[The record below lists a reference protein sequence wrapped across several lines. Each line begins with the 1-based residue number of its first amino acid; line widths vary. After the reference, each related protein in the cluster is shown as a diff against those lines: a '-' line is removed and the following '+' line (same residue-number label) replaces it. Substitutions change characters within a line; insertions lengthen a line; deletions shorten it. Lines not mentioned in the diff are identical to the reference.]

1 MIAPPLAAN
10 EPERLAA
17 LERYGI
23 LDTSPEDGFDELVR
37 LAAAIC
43 GTPIALISL
52 IDATRQWFKARL
64 GLGTPETPRTA
75 SFCAY
80 AIHETSVFVI
90 PDATKDPRF
99 ARNPLVVG
107 EPRIRF
113 YAGAPLT
120 TPDGYNLGTLCVID
134 STPRVLSE
142 EQRSALTAI
151 ARQVIAQLE
160 LRRHIADRTATE
172 EKLRES
178 EARLLLGVSER
189 EEVDRLKK
197 DFVSTVSHELRT
209 PLTSI
214 RGSLGLLASGVA
226 GDLTAEARQLI
237 TVAERNSVRLITLIN
252 AILDF
257 ERLESG
263 KAEMDLRPVPLQRI
277 FDRSRESVSAF
288 AEQESVRIDV
298 ERTGAVVLADEKRLI
313 QVLVHLLSNAVKYS
327 HRGGVVTMRARPLD
341 GRIEA
346 QVIDR
351 GRGIAADK
359 QEKIFERFHQ
369 IDSGDARTQSGTGLG
384 LAICKA
390 IIEQHGGTI
399 GVESVEGEG
408 STFSFRVADAAEA
421 VSRASAVVLSTPR
434 NSEEPE
440 ELRGTE

>member
-1 MIAPPLAAN
+1 MIASSAAGN
-10 EPERLAA
+10 EHARLAA

-23 LDTSPEDGFDELVR
+23 LDTSPEDGFDELVH
-37 LAAAIC
+37 LAAAVC

-52 IDATRQWFKARL
+52 VDATRQWFKARV
-64 GLGTPETPRTA
+64 GLDAAQTPRTA

-80 AIHETSVFVI
+80 AIHETTVFVVQ
-90 PDATKDPRF
+90 DATKDPRF
-99 ARNPLVVG
+99 AGNALVVG
-107 EPRIRF
+107 EPKIRF

-134 STPRVLSE
+134 CKPRLLSE
-142 EQRSALTAI
+142 EQRTALTAI
-151 ARQVIAQLE
+151 ARQVIVQLE
-160 LRRHIADRTATE
+160 LRRQIAERMVTE

-178 EARLLLGVSER
+178 EARLLLDVSER

-214 RGSLGLLASGVA
+214 RGSLGLLASGVM
-226 GDLTAEARQLI
+226 GDLTAEARQLV
-237 TVAERNSVRLITLIN
+237 TVAERNSIRLITLIN

-257 ERLESG
+257 EKLESG
-263 KAEMDLRPVPLQRI
+263 NDEMDLRPVPLQRI
-277 FDRSRESVSAF
+277 FDRALESVSAF
-288 AEQESVRIDV
+288 AEQEGVRIEV
-298 ERTGAVVLADEKRLI
+298 ERTGAVVKADETRLI
-313 QVLVHLLSNAVKYS
+313 QVLVNLLSNAVKYS
-327 HRGGVVTMRARPLD
+327 HRGGAVTMRALSLD
-341 GRIEA
+341 GQVEA

-351 GRGIAADK
+351 GRGIAAGK

-369 IDSGDARTQSGTGLG
+369 VDSSDARTQPGTGLG

-408 STFSFRVADAAEA
+408 STFSFRIANAAVAVREI
-421 VSRASAVVLSTPR
+421 VS
-434 NSEEPE
+434 
-440 ELRGTE
+440 

>member
-1 MIAPPLAAN
+1 MIAPPVAVN

-52 IDATRQWFKARL
+52 VDATRQWFKARL
-64 GLGTPETPRTA
+64 GMDASETPRTA

-80 AIHETSVFVI
+80 AIHGSTVFVV

-99 ARNPLVVG
+99 ANNALVVG

-113 YAGAPLT
+113 YAGAPLA

-134 STPRVLSE
+134 SRPRFLSE
-142 EQRSALTAI
+142 EQCTALTAI

-160 LRRHIADRTATE
+160 LRRHIAERTATE
-172 EKLRES
+172 EKLRAS
-178 EARLLLGVSER
+178 EARLRLGVSER
-189 EEVDRLKK
+189 DEVDRLKK

-214 RGSLGLLASGVA
+214 RGSLGLLASGVM
-226 GDLTAEARQLI
+226 GDLTPEARQLI

-257 ERLESG
+257 EKLESG
-263 KAEMDLRPVPLQRI
+263 NAEMDLRSVPLQRV
-277 FDRSRESVSAF
+277 FDRSLESVSAF
-288 AEQESVRIDV
+288 AEQERVRIDV
-298 ERTGAVVLADEKRLI
+298 ERTGTVVMADETRLI
-313 QVLVHLLSNAVKYS
+313 QVLVNLLSNAVKYS
-327 HRGGVVTMRARPLD
+327 HRGGVVTLRASPLD
-341 GRIEA
+341 GQIEV

-351 GRGIAADK
+351 GRGIAPDK

-369 IDSGDARTQSGTGLG
+369 VDSSDARTQSGTGLG

-408 STFSFRVADAAEA
+408 STFSFRIANAAEA
-421 VSRASAVVLSTPR
+421 VREIA
-434 NSEEPE
+434 
-440 ELRGTE
+440 

>member
-10 EPERLAA
+10 ENARLAA

-37 LAAAIC
+37 LAAAVC

-52 IDATRQWFKARL
+52 VDATRQWFKARL
-64 GLGTPETPRTA
+64 GLEASETPRTA
-75 SFCAY
+75 SFCAH
-80 AIHETSVFVI
+80 AIHESAVLVV

-99 ARNPLVVG
+99 ATNPLVVG
-107 EPRIRF
+107 EPKIRF

-120 TPDGYNLGTLCVID
+120 TPDGHNLGTLCVID
-134 STPRVLSE
+134 CKPRLLGDD
-142 EQRSALTAI
+142 QRTALTAI

-160 LRRHIADRTATE
+160 LRRQIAERMATE

-178 EARLLLGVSER
+178 QARLLLDVSER
-189 EEVDRLKK
+189 QEVDRLKK

-214 RGSLGLLASGVA
+214 RGSLGLLASGVM
-226 GDLTAEARQLI
+226 GELTDEARQLV
-237 TVAERNSVRLITLIN
+237 TVAERNSIRLITLIN

-257 ERLESG
+257 EKLESG
-263 KAEMDLRPVPLQRI
+263 NVEMDLRPVPLQRI
-277 FDRSRESVSAF
+277 FDRSLESVSAL
-288 AEQESVRIDV
+288 AQEGVRIDV
-298 ERTGAVVLADEKRLI
+298 ERTGAVVAADETRLI
-313 QVLVHLLSNAVKYS
+313 QVLVNLLSNAVKYS
-327 HRGGVVTMRARPLD
+327 HRGGVVTMCARPLD
-341 GRIEA
+341 GQVEV

-351 GRGIAADK
+351 GRGIAAGK

-369 IDSGDARTQSGTGLG
+369 VDSSDARTQSGTGLG

-408 STFSFRVADAAEA
+408 STFSFRM
-421 VSRASAVVLSTPR
+421 RTK
-434 NSEEPE
+434 
-440 ELRGTE
+440 

>member
-1 MIAPPLAAN
+1 MIASTVAGN
-10 EPERLAA
+10 EHARLAA

-37 LAAAIC
+37 LAASIC

-52 IDATRQWFKARL
+52 VDATRQWFKARL
-64 GLGTPETPRTA
+64 GLDAAETPRTA

-80 AIHETSVFVI
+80 AIRETGIFVV

-99 ARNPLVVG
+99 AQNPLVVG

-134 STPRVLSE
+134 SRPRVLDDD
-142 EQRSALTAI
+142 QRMALTAI
-151 ARQVIAQLE
+151 ARQVIVQLE
-160 LRRHIADRTATE
+160 LRRQIAERMATE

-178 EARLLLGVSER
+178 EARLLLDVSER

-214 RGSLGLLASGVA
+214 RGSLGLLASGVM
-226 GDLTAEARQLI
+226 GDLSAEARQLV

-257 ERLESG
+257 EKLESG
-263 KAEMDLRPVPLQRI
+263 NAEMDFQPVSLQRI
-277 FDRSRESVSAF
+277 FDRSIESVGAF
-288 AEQESVRIDV
+288 AAQEGVRIGV
-298 ERTGAVVLADEKRLI
+298 ERTGSVVVGDETRLI
-313 QVLVHLLSNAVKYS
+313 QLLVHLLSNAVKYS
-327 HRGGVVTMRARPLD
+327 PRGGVVMLCAQPLD
-341 GRIEA
+341 GQVEVR
-346 QVIDR
+346 VIDR

-359 QEKIFERFHQ
+359 QEKIFDRFHQ
-369 IDSGDARTQSGTGLG
+369 VDSSDARTQSGTGLG

-390 IIEQHGGTI
+390 IVEQHGGTI

-408 STFSFRVADAAEA
+408 STFSFRVANAAEA
-421 VSRASAVVLSTPR
+421 REIA
-434 NSEEPE
+434 
-440 ELRGTE
+440 

>member
-1 MIAPPLAAN
+1 MIAPPVAAN
-10 EPERLAA
+10 ESERLAA

-52 IDATRQWFKARL
+52 VDATRQWFKARL
-64 GLGTPETPRTA
+64 GMDASQTPRTA

-80 AIHETSVFVI
+80 AIHQSTVFVV
-90 PDATKDPRF
+90 PDATKDSRF
-99 ARNPLVVG
+99 ANNTLVVG

-120 TPDGYNLGTLCVID
+120 TPDGYNVGTLCVID
-134 STPRVLSE
+134 STPRDLGE
-142 EQRSALTAI
+142 EQRTALLAI
-151 ARQVIAQLE
+151 ARQVIVQLE
-160 LRRHIADRTATE
+160 LRRHIAERTATE

-178 EARLLLGVSER
+178 EARLLLDVSDR
-189 EEVDRLKK
+189 DEVDRLKQG
-197 DFVSTVSHELRT
+197 FVSTVSHELRT

-237 TVAERNSVRLITLIN
+237 SVAERNSVRLITLIN

-277 FDRSRESVSAF
+277 FDRSGESVSAF
-288 AEQESVRIDV
+288 AEQESVRIEV
-298 ERTGAVVLADEKRLI
+298 ERTGAVVLADETRLS

-327 HRGGVVTMRARPLD
+327 PRGGIVTMRARPLD
-341 GRIEA
+341 GGIEVL
-346 QVIDR
+346 VIDR

-369 IDSGDARTQSGTGLG
+369 VDSSDARTQSGTGLG

-399 GVESVEGEG
+399 GVESAEGEG
-408 STFSFRVADAAEA
+408 STFSFRLTNAEA
-421 VSRASAVVLSTPR
+421 VPSTPR

-440 ELRGTE
+440 ELRGTK

>member
-1 MIAPPLAAN
+1 MIVPSVDAT
-10 EPERLAA
+10 EHQRLAA

-52 IDATRQWFKARL
+52 VDATRQWFKARL
-64 GLGTPETPRTA
+64 GLEASETPRTA

-80 AIHETSVFVI
+80 AIHESTVFVV

-99 ARNPLVVG
+99 AANPLVVG

-120 TPDGYNLGTLCVID
+120 SPDGYNLGTLCVID
-134 STPRVLSE
+134 STPRSLSDD
-142 EQRSALTAI
+142 QRTALTAI

-160 LRRHIADRTATE
+160 LRRH
-172 EKLRES
+172 
-178 EARLLLGVSER
+178 VSER

-214 RGSLGLLASGVA
+214 RGSLGLLASGVM
-226 GDLTAEARQLI
+226 GDLTAEARQLV
-237 TVAERNSVRLITLIN
+237 TVAERNSIRLITLIN

-257 ERLESG
+257 EKLENG
-263 KAEMDLRPVPLQRI
+263 NVEMALRPVPLQRI
-277 FDRSRESVSAF
+277 FDRALDSVSAF
-288 AEQESVRIDV
+288 AEQEGVRIDV
-298 ERTGAVVLADEKRLI
+298 QRTGAVVVADETRLI
-313 QVLVHLLSNAVKYS
+313 QVVANLLSNAVKYS
-327 HRGGVVTMRARPLD
+327 HRGGAVTMRARPLD
-341 GRIEA
+341 GQVEA

-359 QEKIFERFHQ
+359 QEKIFDRFHQ
-369 IDSGDARTQSGTGLG
+369 VDSSDARTQSGTGLG

-408 STFSFRVADAAEA
+408 STFSFRVANTAEA
-421 VSRASAVVLSTPR
+421 VREIA
-434 NSEEPE
+434 
-440 ELRGTE
+440 